1 MVRFYD
7 PLKDGPQQGDAKF
20 EVDPRIKNTVR
31 EFEARIKNG
40 LSITP
45 SPFAERVARLQ
56 SERATAGS
64 AS

>member
-31 EFEARIKNG
+31 EFDARIKKG
-40 LSITP
+40 LPVTP
-45 SPFAERVARLQ
+45 SPFAERVDRLESAR
-56 SERATAGS
+56 AAGS
-64 AS
+64 N